1 MKRKL
6 ILCLVLLGLVPLLV
20 ACAMGGS
27 GLLGGNSGTEG
38 EQGETERTVEMRRI
52 IYYHPDE
59 TGGTPVD
66 ALFINGELDSLS
78 GFKSEKITFKNKYL
92 TVAGL
97 FTEKEGGE
105 MVIDANG
112 KRVPGSTMKADQKYY
127 LQGKGLPITV
137 KTTLGTGVSLSVK
150 LPTTVNYGESFA
162 DVLPIPTLEGR
173 RFRGWYET
181 GEGFITGPDGVVYE
195 QYRTLSS
202 HHTINVQYSWPD
214 YNTISGRSITLT
226 PYFFV
231 EDEFYYDV
239 TFAFNDGTYRESV
252 VQVTPST
259 SYDSLTMPTGSREL
273 GEIVAWSLDPNVYV
287 RPVGSITGPVTLYAV
302 WKNYRYACVVEG
314 FGEERVEKV
323 YEGES
328 FSLGTPAAR
337 EGYTFMGWYD
347 NDLYLGSAV
356 ADTVT
361 YGSVKECYY
370 ALWVKNEGGG

>member
-1 MKRKL
+1 M
-6 ILCLVLLGLVPLLV
+6 PLLF

-27 GLLGGNSGTEG
+27 HLLGSPGSDKEDEG
-38 EQGETERTVEMRRI
+38 DGDEVLRYEQIRI
-52 IYYHPDE
+52 AYYHPDE
-59 TGGTPVD
+59 TKATWIE
-66 ALFINGELDSLS
+66 ATFLNGELEHLN
-78 GFKSEKITFKNKYL
+78 GFKPEKITFKNKHL
-92 TVAGL
+92 TFAGL
-97 FTEKEGGE
+97 FSEKEGGE

-112 KRVPGSTMKADQKYY
+112 KRVPGSKMKADNKYY
-127 LQGKGLPITV
+127 LRGKGLAVTV
-137 KTTLGTGVSLSVK
+137 KTALGTGVSLPVD
-150 LPTTVNYGESFA
+150 LPTTVNYGETLA
-162 DVLPIPTLEGR
+162 TTLPIPTLEGR

-202 HHTINVQYSWPD
+202 HHTINVQLSWPD
-214 YNTISGRSITLT
+214 FNTISSRSITLT

-231 EDEFYYDV
+231 EDSFYYDV

-252 VQVTPST
+252 MQVVPGT
-259 SYDSLTMPTGSREL
+259 SFDALTMPTGSREL

-287 RPVGSITGPVTLYAV
+287 RPVGSVLGHVTLYAV
-302 WKNYRYACVVEG
+302 WKNYRYACVIEG
-314 FGEERVEKV
+314 FGSERVEKV

-328 FSLGTPAAR
+328 FSLGTPTAR

-361 YGSVKECYY
+361 YGNVRESYY
-370 ALWVKNEGGG
+370 ALWVKNEEGG